1 MSDEELFERRRR
13 IQKHILLF
21 GVTAYV
27 LVMLGILWLA
37 CAL

>member
-21 GVTAYV
+21 GMTAYA
-27 LVMLGILWLA
+27 LVMFGILWLA
-37 CAL
+37 WAL